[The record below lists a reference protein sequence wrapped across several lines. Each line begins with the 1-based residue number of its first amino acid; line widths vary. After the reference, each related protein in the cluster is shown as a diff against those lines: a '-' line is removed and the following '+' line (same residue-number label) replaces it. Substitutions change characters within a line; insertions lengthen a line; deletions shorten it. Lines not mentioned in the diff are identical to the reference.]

1 VRDAGLGGR
10 VVGVAGPW
18 RVATEWWNDS
28 SCMRDYYDL
37 ELTDGG
43 IYRCFRDRRT
53 GTWFVD
59 GAYD

>member
-1 VRDAGLGGR
+1 

-18 RVATEWWNDS
+18 RLATEWWQDVA
-28 SCMRDYYDL
+28 CLRDYYDL

-43 IYRCFRDRRT
+43 IYRCFRERRT
-53 GTWFVD
+53 GAWFVD